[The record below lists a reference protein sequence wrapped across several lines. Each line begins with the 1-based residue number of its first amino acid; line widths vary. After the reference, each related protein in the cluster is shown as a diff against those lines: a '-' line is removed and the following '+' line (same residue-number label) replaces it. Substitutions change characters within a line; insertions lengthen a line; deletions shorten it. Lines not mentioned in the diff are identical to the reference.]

1 MEEACEGI
9 VSASAIDNTGRRGG
23 LQNLTTRAPRDGQA
37 RTAIPSQT
45 WQSLDLRVDREQG
58 KKMST
63 TGDTKPAGKSGRGK
77 GKGKG
82 ERRKKAVSQEA
93 VSQEVVSQE
102 VVSQEATARENL
114 PESPTPAHLHSPDQE
129 LQQLDHAES
138 PKLDQQPAVEEPI
151 VAVAASPEP
160 QPAAAPSPSEPPPA
174 EPASAELSPAEPV
187 SAEPPSAEP
196 VLAEPVVAEPVVAE
210 PVVAEPVSV
219 EPVSAAPSPAEL
231 APVSLQTI
239 ANAYREYTRKSIE
252 EFGSF
257 VEQLSGVRSL
267 DKAMTV
273 QSEFVKRAYETSV
286 AESQKICEL
295 HSRLAKQTLDP
306 FKGLT
311 GKGLTDKGPATH
323 GKS

>member
-1 MEEACEGI
+1 
-9 VSASAIDNTGRRGG
+9 
-23 LQNLTTRAPRDGQA
+23 
-37 RTAIPSQT
+37 
-45 WQSLDLRVDREQG
+45 
-58 KKMST
+58 MST
-63 TGDTKPAGKSGRGK
+63 TVGTKSTGKSGRRK

-82 ERRKKAVSQEA
+82 EPRKKAVSQGAASKE
-93 VSQEVVSQE
+93 S
-102 VVSQEATARENL
+102 L
-114 PESPTPAHLHSPDQE
+114 PETAAPAQLQSPDHE
-129 LQQLDHAES
+129 LPQADHMES
-138 PKLDQQPAVEEPI
+138 PKVDQQPAIEASVVEQPAVEEPV

-160 QPAAAPSPSEPPPA
+160 QPTAAPSLSELPPAAPVSAEPP
-174 EPASAELSPAEPV
+174 PAEPV
-187 SAEPPSAEP
+187 SAEPSTPEPVSTKSASAEP
-196 VLAEPVVAEPVVAE
+196 SPGEP
-210 PVVAEPVSV
+210 
-219 EPVSAAPSPAEL
+219 

-239 ANAYREYTRKSIE
+239 ANAYRDYTRKSIE

-295 HSRLAKQTLDP
+295 HNRLAKQTLDP

-311 GKGLTDKGPATH
+311 GKTPTTH